1 MKRHSFFAVSLFLLF
16 ASCILVSCMDAEK
29 SYREGDYEGVVKAL
43 EWKKVLTNDDYILKA
58 DSLFALGRY
67 DESLKDYMLF
77 LLLTDSSA
85 PQRQHSISRFVQ
97 LNGYDSLTIL
107 IVDKSDGFEAR
118 KALYRAYAGL
128 GDTERAVD
136 TIGLL
141 ANEMTYSQLVSF
153 VLERPVEGESIARL
167 FSSWWFGIEEGEKKT
182 FLDLLCQ
189 YSEMD
194 GLDEKATRICLE
206 TTDAM
211 IADSYYTQD
220 DALLSAL
227 LKTKG
232 NILEKLYDRINA
244 RMYWNQAYR
253 LNPDDVSLLEKLGR

>member
-1 MKRHSFFAVSLFLLF
+1 MKRHSFFAVSLFLLL
-16 ASCILVSCMDAEK
+16 SLGLLVSCMDAEK
-29 SYREGDYEGVVKAL
+29 SYREGDYEGAVKAL
-43 EWKKVLTNDDYILKA
+43 EWKKNLTNEDYIIKA

-67 DESLKDYMLF
+67 DESLKSYMLF
-77 LLLTDSSA
+77 LLLSDTSV
-85 PQRQHSISRFVQ
+85 PQRQHAVGRFVQ
-97 LNGYDSLTIL
+97 LNRYDSLTIL

-118 KALYRAYAGL
+118 KALYKAYAGL

-136 TIGLL
+136 IIGLL
-141 ANEMTYSQLVSF
+141 SNEMTYAQLVSF
-153 VLERPVEGESIARL
+153 VLERPVGGDAIAKL
-167 FSSWWFGIEEGEKKT
+167 FSSWQKELKDSDKAL
-182 FLDLLCQ
+182 FLDLLCS

-194 GLDEKATRICLE
+194 GLGEQSTRICLE

-211 IADSYYTQD
+211 IGDSYYTLD
-220 DALLSAL
+220 DVLLSKL

-253 LNPDDVSLLEKLGR
+253 LNPNDESLVEKLGR